1 MWPPRGN
8 AGAFSV
14 WAGWALHGGGWLT
27 CRIRPR
33 PTVTHAAN
41 PGSVCC
47 HRAGMDSTTAMQV
60 AVALVLTGLA
70 GAAFARWRRALSDLR
85 KTIAAIPG
93 MRKTTR
99 GEFGRT
105 VVWAGGVALVLWV
118 MARGGR

>member
-1 MWPPRGN
+1 
-8 AGAFSV
+8 
-14 WAGWALHGGGWLT
+14 
-27 CRIRPR
+27 
-33 PTVTHAAN
+33 
-41 PGSVCC
+41 
-47 HRAGMDSTTAMQV
+47 MDSTTAMQV